1 MSKIHNKTNQSG
13 KRHRRTTF
21 KKHSKSYSKV
31 YAPFLP
37 AIIILS
43 LSFWSLISSNFHQEQ
58 VLSIS
63 SGQTSELLLESTNS
77 KRVDSG
83 SQALKLNR
91 NLNSAAQAK
100 ANDMV
105 KKNYWSHISPNGDEP
120 WIYFENANYNYLKAS
135 ENLAYGFKS
144 SDSTVN
150 GWMNSPS
157 HKQTMLDKDVQE
169 VGFGIAKSE
178 NFLGQGPQT
187 IVVGFYAKPSSL
199 TGTGNVLES
208 TDFGS
213 NKKVSFAETIT
224 TWGNPGISF
233 VIGLVLGIGVM
244 YLFIRHS
251 LGLRK
256 KIKHG
261 EKFIVKH
268 PAIDLTVIAL
278 VVLAFVLIQTAG
290 HIY

>member
-1 MSKIHNKTNQSG
+1 MSKNHSKTN
-13 KRHRRTTF
+13 KIHRRTTF

-37 AIIILS
+37 AILIIG
-43 LSFWSLISSNFHQEQ
+43 LSFWTLVSSNFQQEQ

-77 KRVDSG
+77 KRASSG
-83 SQALKLNR
+83 SQALKLNES
-91 NLNSAAQAK
+91 LNSAAQAK

-105 KKNYWSHISPNGDEP
+105 SKNYWSHVSPDGDEP

-157 HKQTMLDKDVQE
+157 HKKTMLDKDVQE

-178 NFLGQGPQT
+178 NFLNQGPQT
-187 IVVGFYAKPSSL
+187 IVVGFYAKPSSSA
-199 TGTGNVLES
+199 GTGNVLES

-213 NKKVSFAETIT
+213 NRKVSFAETLT
-224 TWGNPGISF
+224 SQGNPGLSF
-233 VIGLVLGIGVM
+233 VIGLILGTGIM
-244 YLFIRHS
+244 YLLIRHS
-251 LGLRK
+251 LTLRK

-261 EKFIVKH
+261 EKFIIKH

-278 VVLAFVLIQTAG
+278 VVLAFALIQTAG
-290 HIY
+290 YIY